1 MSQAL
6 VNQASG
12 VNYELIDPATVIARE
27 QAALTVRH
35 LARWGMQE
43 IVGCRGQ
50 SYYAVQL
57 PNGDRLTQTI
67 ECLGTKSAV
76 AQAMYELTGDVR
88 YFVGLGQDT
97 LAMAANDVVTSGQP
111 PQIMQPYHAAGHSDW
126 FDDLNRVRAVMEGYR
141 AACDSIHCTWGGGET
156 PALAGIVLP
165 QEADMA
171 VVVTSVMSA
180 DWPYIDGSNLQS
192 GDAIVLLP
200 SSGIHANGLS
210 TARKLAAK
218 LPDGYRTQLPSG
230 RTFGEVLLDPTHLY
244 VNVVVDCL
252 DADIPIHYLANI
264 TGHGWRKI
272 MRHPNPYEY
281 VIRSMP
287 EVPEIFPFIQS
298 GMGLTDE
305 QMFGAYNMGAGF
317 ACYLPQEYADQVIAI
332 AADHGLRGAV
342 YAGNVYDATHSSVNI
357 MPKRIVF

>member
-1 MSQAL
+1 MTSVQ

-12 VNYELIDPATVIARE
+12 VNYDLIDPATVIARE
-27 QAALTVRH
+27 QAVLTTLH
-35 LARWGMQE
+35 LVRWGMQE
-43 IVGCRGQ
+43 IPGCRGQ

-76 AQAMYELTGDVR
+76 AQAMYEKTGDPR
-88 YFVGLGQDT
+88 HFFGLGQDT

-126 FDDLNRVRAVMEGYR
+126 FDDLARVTAIMGGYR
-141 AACDSIHCTWGGGET
+141 AACDSIGCTWGGGET

-165 QEADMA
+165 KEADMA
-171 VVVTSVMSA
+171 VVVTSVMPA
-180 DWPYIDGSNLQS
+180 TWPFIDGSNLQS

-218 LPDGYRTQLPSG
+218 LPEGYLTRLPSG
-230 RTFGEVLLDPTHLY
+230 RMFGEALLDPTHLY
-244 VNVVVDCL
+244 VNVVVACL
-252 DADIPIHYLANI
+252 NAGIPIHYLANM

-272 MRHPNPYEY
+272 MRHPKPFEY
-281 VIRSMP
+281 VIRALP

-298 GMGLTDE
+298 GMELTDE
-305 QMFGAYNMGAGF
+305 QMFGSYNMGAGF
-317 ACYLPQEYADQVIAI
+317 VCYLPQEYAKQVIAI
-332 AADHGLRGAV
+332 AAAHGLPGTL
-342 YAGNVYDATHSSVNI
+342 YAGDVYDAEQSSINI
-357 MPKRIVF
+357 MPKQVIF